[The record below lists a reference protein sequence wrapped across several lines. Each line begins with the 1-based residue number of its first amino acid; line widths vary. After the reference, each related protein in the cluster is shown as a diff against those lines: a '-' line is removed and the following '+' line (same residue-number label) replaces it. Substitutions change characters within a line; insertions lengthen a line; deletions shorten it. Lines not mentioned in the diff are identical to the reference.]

1 MRLTSK
7 AFWDAVGNKIIETL
21 ISVKIWIMGF
31 ILFFVHRLF
40 LAADELRT
48 FIMAS
53 TSLDAQKLQ
62 ILVGLQ
68 GKIYDIAVSLLISG
82 VVVIVLSRVTFQYA
96 KLKNGYHDVTLS
108 EDQKNSVDEI
118 KNNFA

>member
-7 AFWDAVGNKIIETL
+7 AFWDAVTSKIIETL

-31 ILFFVHRLF
+31 ILFFVYRLF
-40 LAADELRT
+40 LAADELRV

-53 TSLDAQKLQ
+53 TTLDSQKLQ
-62 ILVGLQ
+62 VLAGLQ

-96 KLKNGYHDVTLS
+96 KLKNGYHSYELA
-108 EDQKNSVDEI
+108 EDEKNVVDEI